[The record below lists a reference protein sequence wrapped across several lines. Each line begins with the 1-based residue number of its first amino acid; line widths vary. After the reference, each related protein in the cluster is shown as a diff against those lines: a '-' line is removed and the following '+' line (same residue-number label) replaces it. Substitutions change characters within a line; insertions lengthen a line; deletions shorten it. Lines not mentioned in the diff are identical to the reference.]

1 MQPELGKVRLKL
13 HVKTMSRE
21 TRLVCEPDKTLTLHV
36 TAPPT
41 KGKANRE
48 IVKWLAKKLDVSS
61 SEVRIVVGLYSNSKV
76 VEVNGV
82 TENEAALFLGIDPT
96 ALTSA

>member
-1 MQPELGKVRLKL
+1 MQSELGKIRLKL

-21 TRLVCEPDKTLTLHV
+21 TQLVNEPDKTLTLHV

-61 SEVRIVVGLYSNSKV
+61 SQVRIIAGLYSNSKV
-76 VEVNGV
+76 VEVNGI
-82 TENEAALFLGIDPT
+82 TKNEAALLLRIDPS